1 MKKAGI
7 VLLVIQAVAVIAGF
21 ATHQSPITDLFTS
34 DEAGAALIG
43 KLIGYFIPAIV
54 GIILLRKAAKKEREA
69 AAEPSAA
76 PASSASYASSG
87 VCPKCGAKVEPDDMF
102 CVNCGVKLH

>member
-76 PASSASYASSG
+76 PASSASSG

-102 CVNCGVKLH
+102 CVNCGTKLH